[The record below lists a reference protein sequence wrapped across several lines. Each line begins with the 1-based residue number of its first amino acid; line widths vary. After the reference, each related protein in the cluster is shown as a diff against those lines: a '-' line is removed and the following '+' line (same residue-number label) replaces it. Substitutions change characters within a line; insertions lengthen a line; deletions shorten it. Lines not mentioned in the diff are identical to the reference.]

1 MLTRIRVALEYNP
14 NNGLALNRLMGYA
27 NANVKGGNGSLRDV
41 LESVIADGKEPALAH
56 LAMGN
61 LYWLENEKELAVR
74 HFNRALRIRDDM
86 AVVMNNLAWLMAHSE
101 ENPRFELAMELVEK
115 AIALRPNS
123 PNFKDTRGTIYFLQE
138 DWENALTD
146 LEEALESIPNKRPLW
161 RKLATIYEKTG
172 EPGLAVKF
180 RSRAD
185 APETGGQSQ

>member
-1 MLTRIRVALEYNP
+1 M
-14 NNGLALNRLMGYA
+14 
-27 NANVKGGNGSLRDV
+27 
-41 LESVIADGKEPALAH
+41 H

-161 RKLATIYEKTG
+161 GKLATIYEKTG